1 MNTHEEKVVKILKQH
16 NIRDIQKVLLHMYM
30 WDSCQDL
37 GKALKDCTDTEANEA
52 IRYYKEN
59 FI

>member
-1 MNTHEEKVVKILKQH
+1 MNSYEENVVRTLRQH

-30 WDSCQDL
+30 WDSYKDL
-37 GKALKDCTDTEANEA
+37 GKALKDCTNTEANTA
-52 IRYYKEN
+52 ISYYKEK